1 VKTSV
6 KRVAIIAPSQV
17 IRAGLEAVV
26 SAGPDLVVAASSPDE
41 SFVDALDDL
50 HVDVVLLVLS
60 RQSDEALS
68 TIASLS
74 EHFDTPLVVLTD
86 GFDRSWSGAAL
97 RSGARALL
105 SSEATSAEILAA
117 IEAVSAGL
125 VALPPAVSEAVLADH
140 PAPQS
145 QAAGDGQKLTPR
157 EMEILGMIAEGLGN
171 KEIAWRLDISEHTVK
186 FHIGSIFTKLGA
198 GSRTEAVTIGVRR
211 GLILV

>member
-1 VKTSV
+1 V
-6 KRVAIIAPSQV
+6 KRVAIIAPSDV

-26 SAGPDLVVAASSPDE
+26 SAGPDLVVAASSPHE
-41 SFVDALDDL
+41 SFVDALEDL
-50 HVDVVLLVLS
+50 KVDVVLLVLA
-60 RQSDEALS
+60 RQTDEALS

-74 EHFDTPLVVLTD
+74 DQVDTPLVVLTD
-86 GFDRSWSGAAL
+86 GFDRSWSAAAL

-105 SSEATSAEILAA
+105 SSEATSPEILAA

-125 VALPPAVSEAVLADH
+125 VALPAAVTDAVFAD
-140 PAPQS
+140 APTQPHS
-145 QAAGDGQKLTPR
+145 PEAGDGQKLTPR

-186 FHIGSIFTKLGA
+186 FHIGSIFAKLGA
-198 GSRTEAVTIGVRR
+198 QSRTEAVTIGVRR